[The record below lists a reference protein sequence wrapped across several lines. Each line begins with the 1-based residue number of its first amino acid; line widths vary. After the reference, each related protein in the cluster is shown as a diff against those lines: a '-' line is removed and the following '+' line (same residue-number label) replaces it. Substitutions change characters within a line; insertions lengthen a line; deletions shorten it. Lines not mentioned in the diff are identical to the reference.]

1 MRQYTYKYPRPC
13 VAADA
18 AIVCLTSQGADVL
31 LIQRKNEPYKGKWAL
46 PGGFVEMDET
56 CDRAAE
62 RELEE
67 ETGIKGIALKQFHTY
82 SAVHRDPRHRTI
94 SVIYYAVVEATHRPE
109 HKPGDDAAESRWFHF
124 DALPQLAFDHNLI
137 LTELKRYLAL

>member
-1 MRQYTYKYPRPC
+1 MMHYTYKYPRPC

-67 ETGIKGIALKQFHTY
+67 E
-82 SAVHRDPRHRTI
+82 
-94 SVIYYAVVEATHRPE
+94 
-109 HKPGDDAAESRWFHF
+109 
-124 DALPQLAFDHNLI
+124 
-137 LTELKRYLAL
+137 